1 MLTQL
6 SIKNYAVVQALE
18 IEFDDGLTVI
28 SGETGAGKSIM
39 VDALGLILGDRA
51 DTAIIRTGTRQAD
64 LIACFDVSQSEATRL
79 WLAAHDYDNNDCIL
93 RRVVTR
99 EGRSR
104 AYINGSPATLSQL
117 AALGGTLVDI
127 HSQHEHQSLLKKAT
141 HRTLLDNFAGSSKL
155 AKDVGKAYQ
164 SWHDA
169 KKQLAS
175 LASKSGLNSDHYE
188 LLSYQLEELN
198 SLGIADGEMSQL
210 ETDQSRLANAEKI
223 LQLGQQALSLVNEQ
237 SSDDNGQ
244 SANDQLGLAINL
256 CESIQ
261 DEDNALLTDARELL
275 KSALIQVNEAT
286 FSLNNYLSQVEIN
299 PEKLQQ
305 VEQRISD
312 IYNIARKHK
321 VNSEELATIKQALEA
336 ELVELENAESAI
348 KVLTEEISRL
358 EITYRE
364 QAQLLTKQRRGATE
378 DFEQQIAEHL
388 HSLGMQGARF
398 VVALNALTVDA
409 LSPHGS
415 EDVEFLVSTNP
426 GQTPRPLNKVASGG
440 ELSRIS
446 LAIQVISAQ
455 TTPISTLIFDEVDVG
470 IGGATAEIVG
480 DLLRALGQKG
490 QVVCVTHQPQVASKA
505 HQHLLVSKRNQEGST
520 DSEVK
525 ILSSDEKIHEVARML
540 GGIKLTK
547 QTLAHAEEMLAND

>member
-1 MLTQL
+1 VLTQL

-51 DTAIIRTGTRQAD
+51 DTAIIRTGTPQAD
-64 LIACFDVSQSEATRL
+64 LTACFDVSQSEATRL

-155 AKDVGKAYQ
+155 AKDVEKAYQ
-164 SWHDA
+164 CWHDT
-169 KKQLAS
+169 KKQLAL

-198 SLGIADGEMSQL
+198 NLGIVDGEMARL
-210 ETDQSRLANAEKI
+210 ENDQSRLANAEKI
-223 LQLGQQALSLVNEQ
+223 LQLGQQVLSLCNDQ

-244 SANDQLGLAINL
+244 SANDQLGLAVNL

-261 DEDNALLTDARELL
+261 DEDNALLTDALELL
-275 KSALIQVNEAT
+275 KSALIQVNEAS
-286 FSLNNYLSQVEIN
+286 FSLNNYLSQIEIN

-321 VNSEELATIKQALEA
+321 VNSEELATIKQTLEV
-336 ELVELENAESAI
+336 ELVALENAESAI
-348 KVLTEEISRL
+348 QGLTEEISRL
-358 EITYRE
+358 ESTYRE
-364 QAQLLTKQRRGATE
+364 QAQLLTKQRQGATQ

-398 VVALNALTVDA
+398 VVALNALADDA
-409 LSPHGS
+409 FSSHGR

-480 DLLRALGQKG
+480 DLLRALGRKG

-505 HQHLLVSKRNQEGST
+505 HQHLLVSKRSQEGST

>member
-51 DTAIIRTGTRQAD
+51 DTAIIRTGTPQAD
-64 LIACFDVSQSEATRL
+64 LTACFDVSQSEATRL

-155 AKDVGKAYQ
+155 AKDVEKAYQ
-164 SWHDA
+164 CWHDT
-169 KKQLAS
+169 KKQLAL

-198 SLGIADGEMSQL
+198 NLGIVDGEMARL
-210 ETDQSRLANAEKI
+210 ENDQSRLANAEKI
-223 LQLGQQALSLVNEQ
+223 LQLGQQVLSLCNDQ

-244 SANDQLGLAINL
+244 SANDQLGLAVNL

-261 DEDNALLTDARELL
+261 DEDNALLTDALELL
-275 KSALIQVNEAT
+275 KSALIQVNEAS
-286 FSLNNYLSQVEIN
+286 FSLNNYLSQIEIN

-321 VNSEELATIKQALEA
+321 VNSEELATIKQTLEV
-336 ELVELENAESAI
+336 ELVALENAESAI
-348 KVLTEEISRL
+348 QGLTEEISRL
-358 EITYRE
+358 ESTYRE
-364 QAQLLTKQRRGATE
+364 QAQLLTKQRQGATQ

-398 VVALNALTVDA
+398 VVALNALADDA
-409 LSPHGS
+409 FSSHGR

-505 HQHLLVSKRNQEGST
+505 HQHLLVSKRSQKGST